1 MSNLSFGSSGSS
13 SSSTKAH
20 LPHVST
26 LSRPGTRP
34 GIRPVIRDSHLEEWL
49 SVSVSCAFRPPAFS
63 SWASLPARELG
74 PPYGRLTRET
84 NRFSGLWRV
93 FHVPHTRDTTGFG
106 CPLYAEASGAL
117 TTDLHSPV
125 AACRFSA
132 ARPCT
137 PVPHPSPGGDRD
149 DASTRVHL
157 CSPIRRF
164 PSPAIPGWHRNR
176 LGFSPGL
183 RTPPPRRRR
192 RTPGWGQAL
201 STCPG
206 LHLRHQPNLQP
217 VNPLALSSF
226 VSHVQVDPNEL
237 FAVILAHRG
246 LLRRGK

>member
-1 MSNLSFGSSGSS
+1 M
-13 SSSTKAH
+13 
-20 LPHVST
+20 
-26 LSRPGTRP
+26 
-34 GIRPVIRDSHLEEWL
+34 
-49 SVSVSCAFRPPAFS
+49 
-63 SWASLPARELG
+63 PARELG

-226 VSHVQVDPNEL
+226 VSHMQS
-237 FAVILAHRG
+237 ILTNCLPSTSLTRG
-246 LLRRGK
+246 LLRRDLRSTPSMPRGAEAPLLHRIRQRCVERSANCAPRPRQPRLSSAIRNRVLRVMKK